1 MGGKLYLLVGVRTL
15 PLLRVGI
22 RTLPLYALWTTEVW
36 FMINF
41 ASGFMIDKAHCWG
54 TFPKCE
60 ARLNYCLFLG
70 PLFCECPH
78 PQALS
83 YTKGLVTLGGGPSFL
98 FCPNFVKRVATIE
111 ITSFFIT
118 SLTLCPHP

>member
-1 MGGKLYLLVGVRTL
+1 
-15 PLLRVGI
+15 
-22 RTLPLYALWTTEVW
+22 
-36 FMINF
+36 MINF
-41 ASGFMIDKAHCWG
+41 ALGFMIDKAHWWG
-54 TFPKCE
+54 IFPKCE

-70 PLFCECPH
+70 PLSCECPH

-98 FCPNFVKRVATIE
+98 FCPNFVKWVATIE

-118 SLTLCPHP
+118 SVTLCPHP